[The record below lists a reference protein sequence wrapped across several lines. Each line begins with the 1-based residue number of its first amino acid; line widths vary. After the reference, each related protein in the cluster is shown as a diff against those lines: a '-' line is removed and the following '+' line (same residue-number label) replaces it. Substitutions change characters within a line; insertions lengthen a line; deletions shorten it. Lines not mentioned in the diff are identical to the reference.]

1 MSSMR
6 KYRWDLIGTLTS
18 GSLLASDIGCENVC
32 ESMQEKLQTKEE
44 ECVEDLR
51 GDTKRDRSEMME
63 GKSVREN
70 LEG

>member
-6 KYRWDLIGTLTS
+6 KYSWDLIGALTS

-32 ESMQEKLQTKEE
+32 ESMQEKLQAKEE

-51 GDTKRDRSEMME
+51 RDTKGDRSEVME
-63 GKSVREN
+63 GKSVR
-70 LEG
+70 

>member
-6 KYRWDLIGTLTS
+6 KYSWDLIGTLTS
-18 GSLLASDIGCENVC
+18 ESLLASDIGCENVC
-32 ESMQEKLQTKEE
+32 ESKQEKLQAKEE

-51 GDTKRDRSEMME
+51 GDTKGDRSEVME

-70 LEG
+70 LQG

>member
-1 MSSMR
+1 
-6 KYRWDLIGTLTS
+6 
-18 GSLLASDIGCENVC
+18 
-32 ESMQEKLQTKEE
+32 MQEKLQTKEE

-51 GDTKRDRSEMME
+51 GDTKGDRSEMME